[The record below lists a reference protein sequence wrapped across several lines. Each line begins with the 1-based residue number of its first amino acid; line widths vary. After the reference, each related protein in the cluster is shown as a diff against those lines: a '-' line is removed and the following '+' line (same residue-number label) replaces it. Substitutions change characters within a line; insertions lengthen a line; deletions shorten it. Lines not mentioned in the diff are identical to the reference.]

1 MPQIMNRVRRK
12 VSATAKTMTEAAYIT
27 VLNHVKFKVDPR
39 IKYPNYKSFDEFIDV
54 AQLKS
59 LDQYLA
65 ERLKARLSTQDT
77 DFYTSL
83 TQKPFGKRTPG
94 SKTINLTRAKQAY
107 YYKDVNNPD
116 LWEIGEEAE
125 EFPLLL
131 DFVRTLPFKRTA
143 RIVIMYDFFGNAIT
157 AHRDHALKDLCHE
170 FIWFRS
176 NLKKPFYL
184 LNPWTNEKAYVQSYS
199 AWFDTVNQLHGADKH
214 EGPSFT
220 MRVDGIFSDELR
232 KQITVPAYNLAST
245 ASLWAA
251 TCPTSLAAA
260 AARSNKG

>member
-1 MPQIMNRVRRK
+1 MPQLVSRVRRK

-39 IKYPNYKSFDEFIDV
+39 IKYPSYKSFDEFIDV
-54 AQLKS
+54 SQLRS
-59 LDQYLA
+59 MDQYLS
-65 ERLKARLSTQDT
+65 ERLNARLERQD
-77 DFYTSL
+77 DAFYTSL

-94 SKTINLTRAKQAY
+94 SKTINLTKAKGSY
-107 YYKDVNNPD
+107 NYKDVNDPD
-116 LWEIGEEAE
+116 LWEIGEEAK
-125 EFPLLL
+125 EFPLLV

-157 AHRDHALKDLCHE
+157 AHRDHPLKELCHE
-170 FIWFRS
+170 FIWFRT

-184 LNPWTNEKAYVQSYS
+184 LNPWTNEKEYVQTYS

-232 KQITVPAYNLAST
+232 KQITSPAYNLAST
-245 ASLWAA
+245 AALWTA
-251 TCPTSLAAA
+251 TCPNSPAAT
-260 AARSNKG
+260 AARSSKG